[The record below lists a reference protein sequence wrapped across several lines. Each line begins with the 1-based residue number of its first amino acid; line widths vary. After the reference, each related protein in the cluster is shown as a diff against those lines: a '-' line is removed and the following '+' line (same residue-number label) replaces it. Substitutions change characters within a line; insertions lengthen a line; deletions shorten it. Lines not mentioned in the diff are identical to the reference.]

1 MLGARPEEIVF
12 VGDSDV
18 DMKTAANAG
27 MHPVGVAW
35 GYRSKEML
43 LSLGAETILSSL
55 EDIQNL
61 I

>member
-1 MLGARPEEIVF
+1 MR
-12 VGDSDV
+12 
-18 DMKTAANAG
+18 TAINAG

-35 GYRSKEML
+35 GYRPKELL

-55 EDIQNL
+55 EDIKNL